1 VRGGFKREIRGEHDL
16 HPTMSDD
23 GHRKMN
29 SSPPSPGARRWTWV
43 SAMAGASALVSL
55 AAVSTAWRDG
65 TGVTGRRGGVVLNA
79 HDLGGRRAKIA
90 ALAAKEKAKALD
102 SGWSIAKMLKNG
114 LDWDGKE
121 DVETGHNVI
130 MVSVWVHVHAACC
143 DVGNGRASARRR
155 SFRASSVRSKCVQ
168 KQMWVVLHGSLR
180 EYYTGVHT
188 REYYTGAPIDELLFY
203 SPIFS
208 RESQIDNPY

>member
-1 VRGGFKREIRGEHDL
+1 MVKKGRRGAEEAREFVFSQKLPFWDGFDVRTIAIVKRQRMACPRRLQDKDTEEHDL
-16 HPTMSDD
+16 HSTMQG
-23 GHRKMN
+23 GHRKMH
-29 SSPPSPGARRWTWV
+29 SSPPTSGARRWTWV

-55 AAVSTAWRDG
+55 AAVSTVWRDG
-65 TGVTGRRGGVVLNA
+65 TAVTGRRGGIVLSARN
-79 HDLGGRRAKIA
+79 LGGRRAKIA

-130 MVSVWVHVHAACC
+130 MVSVCVHVHAECC

-155 SFRASSVRSKCVQ
+155 SFRAPP
-168 KQMWVVLHGSLR
+168 G
-180 EYYTGVHT
+180 
-188 REYYTGAPIDELLFY
+188 
-203 SPIFS
+203 
-208 RESQIDNPY
+208 